1 MTIRVPG
8 CSRVLLLTGVLMF
21 TPIPFSISLMGFTA
35 ALANNAGGNGNDKGQ
50 GQSQAGGNGNG
61 KGMGGAESAGE
72 TRSPGLASNRG
83 RFNSLKASVSAF
95 GGARRNSAIGAMTQY
110 SAALSAFKTVDA
122 TDDPTV
128 QELAAI
134 LAKVANKDELTS
146 ATIDWIHQQLLA
158 KDMVTQTT
166 LDEAASILA
175 PAIDPTADSTA
186 AAAVPPTLTDLLA
199 EQVRLIQES
208 KSSKGLG
215 PIY

>member
-8 CSRVLLLTGVLMF
+8 CSRVVLLAGVLMF
-21 TPIPFSISLMGFTA
+21 TPMQFSNSLVGFTA

-50 GQSQAGGNGNG
+50 GQAQAGGHG
-61 KGMGGAESAGE
+61 KGIGGTGSAGE
-72 TRSPGLASNRG
+72 TRSPGVASNRG
-83 RFNSLKASVSAF
+83 RFNSLNASVSAF
-95 GGARRNSAIGAMTQY
+95 GGARRTSAVGAMTQY

-146 ATIDWIHQQLLA
+146 ETIDWIHQQLLA
-158 KDMVTQTT
+158 KEMVTQTT

-175 PAIDPTADSTA
+175 PAIDPNADPTAPA
-186 AAAVPPTLTDLLA
+186 AAPPRLSDLLA